1 MATAAEMLSQGLHEE
16 VWQKYCGFLD
26 LPMSEFMK
34 IQERL
39 LMEQVNLL
47 NSCELGKTLMGGY
60 VPTSMDDFRKNVP
73 LTTHKDYFPYFLGS
87 PQVKPGVLPGE
98 PVEWAR
104 TSGRS
109 SEFGCKWAPY
119 TREMK
124 RRIGEFVVTCFLLGS
139 CKGRGDVR
147 LEPGDVTLFT
157 LAPAPYYTGG
167 VLARGFQQEL
177 NPLFIPSLEDGDK
190 MDFEERIQTG
200 FKLGLKNGID
210 LFYGLS
216 SVLVGIGEQFQQ
228 NSGKM
233 KFSKDMLHPRVI
245 ARLIKGMLKSK
256 LQHRKM
262 LPKDLWDV
270 KAIAAGGMDTAFFA
284 NKIEEYWGI
293 RPIEGYGG
301 TESGGIAT
309 QTWNHKAM
317 TFIPDVNFLE
327 FIPEADFFRNAEDP
341 TFVPSTR
348 TLDEVTPGVYEVVI
362 TNFHGNAF
370 IRYRLGDLVEITA
383 LEDAELDIK
392 IPQMVFY
399 ARGDGIIDV
408 SGFTRITEKSILL
421 ALESTGVATVGWTA
435 RKEIYQG
442 KPIIHLLVEPANGF
456 HPEEFQRAV
465 HNKLKDEDA
474 GYADM
479 EQMLSAHP
487 LRVTQLP
494 HGAFA
499 RYIDSKRKQGADLA
513 HIKPQRINA
522 KDDVIQLL
530 MNCN

>member
-1 MATAAEMLSQGLHEE
+1 MTTAAEMISQGMHEE

-26 LPMSEFMK
+26 LTMDGFME

-39 LMEQVNLL
+39 LMEQIDLL
-47 NSCELGKTLMGGY
+47 GSCKLGKTLMGGHI
-60 VPTSMDDFRKNVP
+60 PKSMDDFRKHVP
-73 LTTHKDYFPYFLGS
+73 LTTHKDYYPYFLGN
-87 PQVKPGVLPGE
+87 PHVEPGVLPSE
-98 PVEWAR
+98 PIDWAR

-119 TREMK
+119 TKEM
-124 RRIGEFVVTCFLLGS
+124 RRRVGEFVVTCFLLAS

-157 LAPAPYYTGG
+157 LAPAPFYTGG

-177 NPLFIPSLEDGDK
+177 NPVFIPSLEDGDK
-190 MDFEERIQTG
+190 MEFEERIQTG
-200 FKLGLKNGID
+200 FKLGLKHGID

-233 KFSKDMLHPRVI
+233 AFTFDMLHPRI
-245 ARLIKGMLKSK
+245 LARLIRGLIKSK

-270 KAIAAGGMDTAFFA
+270 KGIAAGGMDTAFFA
-284 NKIEEYWGI
+284 DKIEKYWGI
-293 RPIEGYGG
+293 KPLEGYGG
-301 TESGGIAT
+301 TESGGVAI
-309 QTWNHKAM
+309 QTWSHKAM
-317 TFIPDVNFLE
+317 TFVPDVNFLE
-327 FIPEADFFRNAEDP
+327 FVPEADFFRSAEDP
-341 TFVPSTR
+341 SFVPSTQ
-348 TLDEVTPGVYEVVI
+348 TLDEVTPGIYEVVI

-370 IRYRLGDLVEITA
+370 IRYRLGDLIEIVA
-383 LEDAELDIK
+383 MQDSELDIK
-392 IPQMVFY
+392 IPQMVFH
-399 ARGDGIIDV
+399 ARGDGIIDI

-421 ALESTGVATVGWTA
+421 ALESTGVPTVGWTA
-435 RKEIYQG
+435 RKEIFQD
-442 KPIIHLLVEPANGF
+442 KPIIHLFVEPTNGYNA
-456 HPEEFQRAV
+456 EDFQRAV
-465 HNKLKDEDA
+465 HNKLKEEDS

-479 EQMLSAHP
+479 EQMLGINP
-487 LRVTQLP
+487 LRVTRLP

-499 RYIDSKRKQGADLA
+499 RYIEMKRKQGADLA

-522 KDDVIQLL
+522 KDDVINLL
-530 MNCN
+530 LNEN